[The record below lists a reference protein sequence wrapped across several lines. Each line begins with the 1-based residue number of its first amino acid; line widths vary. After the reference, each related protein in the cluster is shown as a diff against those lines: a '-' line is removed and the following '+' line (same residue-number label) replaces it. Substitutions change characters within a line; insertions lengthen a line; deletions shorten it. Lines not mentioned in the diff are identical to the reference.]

1 MIHYLAKRVLEAEM
15 VEQDG
20 LIIRKLSGK
29 ARRSTSESGR
39 VLSVKTDQSVELQKN
54 GTNDIQSLLAFSIQ
68 IYFIFLISPFRF
80 MNNSVITCCKTIIM
94 YRC

>member
-20 LIIRKLSGK
+20 LIIRKLSGE

-39 VLSVKTDQSVELQKN
+39 VLSVKTDQSVELQK
-54 GTNDIQSLLAFSIQ
+54 
-68 IYFIFLISPFRF
+68 
-80 MNNSVITCCKTIIM
+80 K
-94 YRC
+94 